1 MKVNELTKELRRAGC
16 RLLRHGARH
25 DVWINPVTGATTH
38 VSRHGTEELK
48 PKTLRG
54 IYQVLLGRLPG

>member
-25 DVWINPVTGATTH
+25 DVWYSPITGKRAQI
-38 VSRHGTEELK
+38 SRHGTEELK

-54 IYQVLLGRLPG
+54 ILKDLLGR

>member
-1 MKVNELTKELRRAGC
+1 MKVNELTKELKRAGC

-25 DVWINPVTGATTH
+25 DIWYSPITGKRTQ

-48 PKTLRG
+48 PKTLRS
-54 IYQVLLGRLPG
+54 IYQVLLGRKPG

>member
-25 DVWINPVTGATTH
+25 DIWYSPITGKRTQ

-48 PKTLRG
+48 PKTLCS
-54 IYQVLLGRLPG
+54 ILKDLLGR